1 MNWNTAN
8 GASFYHENRLQGKAI
23 YGLDLE
29 SLSFDPNSISGLN
42 TMKTVPYELILKS
55 DQGNAF
61 KRKSEMHVFNYFD
74 FIVKIGIGMSP
85 TVMGRV

>member
-1 MNWNTAN
+1 
-8 GASFYHENRLQGKAI
+8 
-23 YGLDLE
+23 
-29 SLSFDPNSISGLN
+29 
-42 TMKTVPYELILKS
+42 MKTVPYELILKS